1 MRFGVLGPLQV
12 GGGESVVTA
21 NRDRTVLAVLL
32 LNANKVVPV
41 DDLVDAV
48 WEAKPPAT
56 ARGQLQTCVSR
67 LRRLLSS
74 VGVPGDTIVT
84 GPAGYRVVLGPDDL
98 DAQVFERM
106 VAEARAA
113 AAARRWATARETYR
127 AALALWRGP
136 ALAGLSGEAI
146 RRGAAFLDEQRMLAL
161 EERFEV
167 ELRIGGTGDLI
178 AELTDLVE
186 RHPLRERLRG
196 QLMRA
201 LADSGRRAEA
211 LAVFRTGREILHA
224 ELGIEPGAALRAI
237 HRRLLAGEDTGEEIA
252 DRLPEGESGGRPP
265 GGESADR
272 VAEGDPGG
280 EGAGAGRGAPTTAD
294 EAGVDTPA
302 VAVRRDGAVTSRPP
316 VRCLPRAIVDFTGR
330 QDTVARLRKEIEDSE
345 PDVSA
350 VYVVDGMP
358 GSGKTTLAVHLA
370 TALGPRYPDA
380 HLFIDLQG
388 HSVRGP
394 LAPSTALAVL
404 LRQLGIPGER
414 IPADPTDRV
423 ALWRTELASRRALVV
438 LDNAASTAQVSP
450 LLPAAPGCL
459 TLITSR
465 RRLVGLDGVRAQS
478 LTVLEPGEAVE
489 LLARIAGPE
498 RIRAEPE
505 AAADVVRRCG
515 YLPLAIRLAGSRLA
529 HRPRWRVADLA
540 ERLGEG
546 DRPVLAEFAVEHR
559 TLVDAFA
566 LSYAQLP
573 APVRRTFRRLGLH
586 PGEGFDRCAVA
597 ALTGLPLAVAQ
608 EHLDEL
614 VDAHLVDE
622 LDAGRFRLHDLVRQY
637 AAELAAV
644 ADAEPD
650 RREALRALLDFC
662 LHTAVEVSQT
672 FEATGNLHS
681 IVSGEPDRPD
691 LVAVAARGG
700 RSWLDAERGNLVP
713 LVTLAVEQG
722 LHRYG
727 WQLAR
732 ANWRQLFDGGHLDEL
747 IQTHTHGL
755 RAAEALG
762 DDRGIA
768 TMHNYLASAYFRLG
782 EFRRSADSLR
792 VVIGIWER
800 LGNLAGQSVAYVN
813 LGLPLLMLG
822 RTSEAVRLLEHGL
835 ALARQTDDWR
845 TMPNALTNL
854 GNGYMELGRYADAL
868 RVLRNRLF
876 LARQHGK
883 IDVVADTLGAIGAVY
898 GRMGAYDAALSRMH
912 AALRM
917 LRTLRNHFA
926 EGDLLN
932 EIGAVERAR
941 GRPAEAAER
950 HRAALAAMRDAG
962 DRGGECTARNLL
974 GRDLCDLGE
983 IDAALELHRQA
994 LHVATRIECL
1004 LEQARALDGIAACL
1018 RPTDP
1023 AAARSYWTRALAL
1036 YVQVE
1041 SPEQH
1046 EVRRRLGELEQA
1058 AVVAGHGRAGAR
1070 DESWVG

>member
-1 MRFGVLGPLQV
+1 MRFGILGPLQV

-21 NRDRTVLAVLL
+21 NRDRIVLAMLL
-32 LNANKVVPV
+32 LHAGQVVPV

-48 WEAKPPAT
+48 WETGPPVT

-67 LRRLLSS
+67 LRRLLATA
-74 VGVPGDTIVT
+74 GVPGDTIVT
-84 GPAGYRVVLGPDDL
+84 GPAGYRVEIGPDDL

-113 AAARRWATARETYR
+113 AAAREWVAAGETYR

-136 ALAGLSGEAI
+136 ALAGLSGAAV

-167 ELRIGGTGDLI
+167 ELRLGGSGDLV
-178 AELTDLVE
+178 AELTELVE

-196 QLMRA
+196 QLMLA

-211 LAVFRTGREILHA
+211 LAVFRSGREILLG
-224 ELGIEPGAALRAI
+224 ELGIEPGAALREI
-237 HRRLLAGEDTGEEIA
+237 QRRLLAGDDPAGDAA
-252 DRLPEGESGGRPP
+252 DRVPGREESGRAP
-265 GGESADR
+265 GGEAGGR
-272 VAEGDPGG
+272 VADP
-280 EGAGAGRGAPTTAD
+280 
-294 EAGVDTPA
+294 EAGVAIREAGGPEPTGSVGAEEAVLPTTGAQGSPA
-302 VAVRRDGAVTSRPP
+302 PASRPP
-316 VRCLPRAIVDFTGR
+316 VRCLPRAIADFTGR
-330 QDTVARLRKEIEDSE
+330 QDTVARLRKEIEDGG
-345 PDVSA
+345 PDVPA
-350 VYVVDGMP
+350 VYVIDGMP

-380 HLFIDLQG
+380 HLFVDLQG

-394 LAPSTALAVL
+394 LTPSTALAAL

-414 IPADPTDRV
+414 IPADHADRI
-423 ALWRTELASRRALVV
+423 ALWRTELANRRALVV

-450 LLPAAPGCL
+450 LLPAGAGCL
-459 TLITSR
+459 TLVTSR

-478 LTVLEPGEAVE
+478 LSVLEPGEAVE

-505 AAADVVRRCG
+505 AAAEVVRRCG

-529 HRPRWRVADLA
+529 HRPRWRVADLV
-540 ERLGEG
+540 ERLGEE

-573 APVRRTFRRLGLH
+573 GPVQRTFRRLGLH

-597 ALTGLPLAVAQ
+597 ALTGLSLAAAR

-622 LDAGRFRLHDLVRQY
+622 VDAGRFRLHDLVRQY
-637 AAELAAV
+637 AAELAVV

-650 RREALRALLDFC
+650 RREAVRALLDFC
-662 LHTAVEVSQT
+662 LHTAVEVSAT
-672 FEATGNLHS
+672 FEASGNLRS
-681 IVSGEPDRPD
+681 VVPGKPARPD
-691 LVAVAARGG
+691 LVAVSARQG
-700 RSWLDAERGNLVP
+700 RGWLDAERANLVP
-713 LVTLAVEQG
+713 LVILAVEQG
-722 LHRYG
+722 LYRYG

-732 ANWRQLFDGGHLDEL
+732 ANWRELYVGGHLDEL

-762 DDRGIA
+762 DDSGIA

-782 EFRRSADSLR
+782 EFQRSADSLQ
-792 VVIGIWER
+792 VVIAIWER
-800 LGNLAGQSVAYVN
+800 LGDVAGLSMAYVN
-813 LGLPLLMLG
+813 LGLPLMMLG
-822 RTSEAVRLLEHGL
+822 RTSEAVRHLEHGL

-883 IDVVADTLGAIGAVY
+883 IDVVADTLGGIGAVY
-898 GRMGAYDAALSRMH
+898 GRMGAYDAALSRMY
-912 AALRM
+912 AALRV

-932 EIGAVERAR
+932 EIGAVERAC
-941 GRPAEAAER
+941 GRPAEAAAR

-974 GRDLCDLGE
+974 GRDLRDLGE
-983 IDAALELHRQA
+983 VGAALELHHQA
-994 LHVATRIECL
+994 LHAATRIQCL
-1004 LEQARALDGIAACL
+1004 PEQARALDGIAACL

-1036 YVQVE
+1036 YVQAE

-1046 EVRRRLGELEQA
+1046 EVRRRLQELDR
-1058 AVVAGHGRAGAR
+1058 AVDGDPG
-1070 DESWVG
+1070 